1 MSKALT
7 VKDLAAKYG
16 VSSNL
21 IAAELVRQGVKVD
34 KGEKTKIPEDMT
46 DLIESFFDDLYGQH
60 DDEALVGKG
69 GKRSGAQ
76 KKSGA
81 RKEENA
87 PRSVSS
93 RKGEG
98 AQESGKGASAGSGKK
113 VILSSPIVVKA
124 LAEAIGRKPNEV
136 LTDLIKLG
144 ELSGINKSVSDANAK
159 KICAAAGF
167 ELVIGAPPKAEA
179 PAAEEPVR
187 KVDESKLVPRP
198 PVVTFMG
205 HVDHGKTSLQDA
217 IRHTNVTAGEAG
229 AITQHIGAST
239 VEFEG
244 RPITFIDTPG
254 HAAFTSMRARGA
266 NVTDIV
272 VLVVSAAEGFK
283 PQTVEAMNHA
293 LAADVPIIVAANK
306 MDLPGANYDQVLLNM
321 QQNNL
326 TSEDWGG
333 KVGVVKVSAKTGAGL
348 PDLLERILVEADML
362 ELKADPTCPAEGV
375 VLEAQLEQGLGPTS
389 HVLVKNGTLRTGDP
403 ILCGTCWGKA
413 RMLIDDKGRKV
424 REVKPGFPVKVVGLS
439 GVPEAGDKLTVVGSE
454 KEARLEAER
463 RNEEK
468 RAQQL
473 ATTGITT
480 ADDLFNKL
488 NSEGQRTLN
497 IIIKSD
503 VKGSGE
509 AIAQSLL
516 ELPSEKIKAEV
527 IANAVGPICDN
538 DIELAAATNA
548 LVVGFHVHVNP
559 GVNDLAAKRHVE
571 IRLYTIIYELLEDI
585 TAALAGKL
593 EPEKRETVIGRARIL
608 QIFELS
614 KGPKICGCRVES
626 GLVRVGAKARVRR
639 SKELIYNG
647 EVISL
652 RHLKEDMREVKAGF
666 DCGIRLDNFADFME
680 GDEIEFYTIELKKA
694 TL

>member
-1 MSKALT
+1 MSKTLT
-7 VKDLAAKYG
+7 VKDLAVKYG
-16 VSSNL
+16 VSANL
-21 IAAELVRQGVKVD
+21 IASELVRQGVKVD
-34 KGEKTKIPEDMT
+34 KAEKTKIPEDVA
-46 DLIESFFDDLYGQH
+46 DLIESYFDDLYGQQ
-60 DDEALVGKG
+60 DEEALISKNNKRGNAPKKG
-69 GKRSGAQ
+69 NS
-76 KKSGA
+76 
-81 RKEENA
+81 RKEEVAMKNTPQRKANNA
-87 PRSVSS
+87 QTAE
-93 RKGEG
+93 KGTDD
-98 AQESGKGASAGSGKK
+98 KGNT
-113 VILSSPIVVKA
+113 VTLSSPIVVKT

-144 ELSGINKSVSDANAK
+144 ELSGINKTVSDTNAK
-159 KICAAAGF
+159 KICEAAGF
-167 ELVIGAPPKAEA
+167 ELIIGTPPKAAAE
-179 PAAEEPVR
+179 PAAVR
-187 KVDESKLVPRP
+187 TREVDESKLVPRP

-244 RPITFIDTPG
+244 KHITFIDTPG

-266 NVTDIV
+266 NITDIV
-272 VLVVSAAEGFK
+272 VLAVSAVEGFK

-306 MDLPGANYDQVLLNM
+306 MDLPGADYDQVLLHM

-333 KVGVVKVSAKTGAGL
+333 KVGVVKVSAKTKEGL

-362 ELKADPTCPAEGV
+362 ELKADPTGPAEGV

-389 HVLVKNGTLRTGDP
+389 HVLIQSGTLKAGDP
-403 ILCGTCWGKA
+403 ILCGSCWGKA
-413 RMLIDDKGRKV
+413 RMLIDDKGKRIK
-424 REVKPGFPVKVVGLS
+424 EVKPGFPVKVVGLS
-439 GVPEAGDKLTVVGSE
+439 GVPEAGDQLMVMNSE

-463 RNEEK
+463 RSEEK
-468 RAQQL
+468 RAEQL
-473 ATTGITT
+473 ATSNIST

-488 NSEGQRTLN
+488 NSEGRRSLN

-516 ELPSEKIKAEV
+516 ELPSEKIKADV
-527 IANAVGPICDN
+527 IANSVGSICDN

-548 LVVGFHVHVNP
+548 LVVGFHVQVNP
-559 GVNDLAAKRHVE
+559 GVNDLASKRHVE
-571 IRLYTIIYELLEDI
+571 IRLYTVIYELLEDI

-593 EPEKRETVIGRARIL
+593 EPEKRETITGRARIL

-614 KGPKICGCRVES
+614 KGPKICGCKVES
-626 GLVRVGAKARVRR
+626 GIVKVGAKARVRR

-647 EVISL
+647 EVTSL
-652 RHLKEDMREVKAGF
+652 RHFK
-666 DCGIRLDNFADFME
+666 
-680 GDEIEFYTIELKKA
+680 
-694 TL
+694 